1 MLNYMTLKSINRLNK
16 GAPMKAK
23 VIFRI
28 ILLLISASS
37 FTFGRDAAGG
47 QKSFEEHIKTSIP
60 TRKEIDVFLNEM
72 SWAQF
77 DRDIGYILGNYM
89 PHDGMDGSSTLSTVQ
104 SNGARTSFMYK
115 NRPCRIN
122 TYGNSF
128 TQCHQVSDG
137 ETWQEYLAG
146 HLGEPVRNFG
156 MGGLGVYQ
164 AYRRMIRE
172 EKTELGA
179 KYVILYIWGDDHIR
193 SLLRCRY
200 MLITGW
206 NRQMDRTEGIG
217 KMFHG
222 NFWSNIEMNMETGK
236 LEEKE
241 NLLPTPES
249 LYKMTDPD
257 WMYDTLKDDLALQ
270 MYLYK
275 NNQISNVSIEQLK
288 ILSKHLNCPVDR
300 DGDNLRPWVAK
311 LLDKYSFEAT
321 KYILTKAEEF
331 VRANN
336 KKLMVILFDPS
347 RVARRLLRET
357 GRYDQEIVDF
367 LDENGFNYIDMNLMH
382 VEDFK
387 DFNLSVSDYFKRYF
401 IGHYNPAGNHFFAY
415 SIKDRIVEWLDP
427 KPITY
432 KDPSKRMID
441 FKDYLQDY

>member
-1 MLNYMTLKSINRLNK
+1 ME
-16 GAPMKAK
+16 AK
-23 VIFRI
+23 IIRRS
-28 ILLLISASS
+28 ILLVILTGSV
-37 FTFGRDAAGG
+37 TFGRDGN
-47 QKSFEEHIKTSIP
+47 QERKSFEEHIRTAVP
-60 TRKEIDVFLNEM
+60 VRKEIDVFLNEM

-89 PHDGMDGSSTLSTVQ
+89 PHDGMDGSSTISTVQ
-104 SNGARTSFMYK
+104 SNGARTQSMYK
-115 NRPCRIN
+115 DRPCRIN

-156 MGGLGVYQ
+156 MGGIGVYQ

-172 EKTELGA
+172 EKTDLGA
-179 KYVILYIWGDDHIR
+179 KHIILYIWGDDHIR

-206 NRQMDRTEGIG
+206 NRQTNRTEGIG
-217 KMFHG
+217 RMFHG
-222 NFWSNIEMNMETGK
+222 NFWSNVEIDLETGK

-241 NLLPTPES
+241 NLLPTRKS

-257 WMYDTLKDDLALQ
+257 WMYDALKDDLALQ

-275 NNQISNVSIEQLK
+275 NNQISDISIRQLK
-288 ILSKHLNCPVDR
+288 TLSKHLKCPADF
-300 DGDNLRPWVAK
+300 DSDNLRPSVAK

-321 KYILTKAEEF
+321 KYILGKAKEF
-331 VRANN
+331 TRNN
-336 KKLMVILFDPS
+336 DKKLMVILFDPS
-347 RVARRLLRET
+347 RVTRPLLQGA
-357 GRYDQEIVDF
+357 GRYDQEIVNF
-367 LDENGFNYIDMNLMH
+367 LNANEFNYIDMNLVH

-387 DFNLSVSDYFKRYF
+387 SFDLSVNDYFRRYF

-415 SIKDRIVEWLDP
+415 SIKNRIVDWLDP

-432 KDPSKRMID
+432 KNRGQRMTD
-441 FKDYLQDY
+441 FKGYLQDY

>member
-1 MLNYMTLKSINRLNK
+1 MKSQI
-16 GAPMKAK
+16 
-23 VIFRI
+23 VFRI
-28 ILLLISASS
+28 LLWLILASS
-37 FTFGRDAAGG
+37 VAFGRDANGRRT
-47 QKSFEEHIKTSIP
+47 SFEEHIRTSVP

-77 DRDIGYILGNYM
+77 DKDIGYILGNYM
-89 PHDGMDGSSTLSTVQ
+89 PHDGMDGSSTISTVQ
-104 SNGARTSFMYK
+104 TNGARTQFMYK
-115 NRPCRIN
+115 DRPCRLN

-128 TQCHQVSDG
+128 THCHQVSDG

-172 EKTELGA
+172 EVTDLRA

-206 NRQMDRTEGIG
+206 NRQTNRAEGIG
-217 KMFHG
+217 RMFHG
-222 NFWSNIEMNMETGK
+222 NFWSNVEMNMETGK

-241 NLLPTPES
+241 NLLPTRES

-275 NNQISNVSIEQLK
+275 NNQISDISIERLK
-288 ILSKHLNCPVDR
+288 TLSKHLKCPVDL
-300 DGDNLRPWVAK
+300 DGDNLRPSVGK

-321 KYILTKAEEF
+321 KYILVQAKEF
-331 VRANN
+331 VRAND
-336 KKLMVILFDPS
+336 KKLMVIIFDPY
-347 RVARRLLRET
+347 RVTKPLLQ
-357 GRYDQEIVDF
+357 GASRYDQEIVDF
-367 LDENGFNYIDMNLMH
+367 LGENEFNYIDMNLVH
-382 VEDFK
+382 VEDFRS
-387 DFNLSVSDYFKRYF
+387 FNLTVNDYFKRYF

-415 SIKDRIVEWLDP
+415 SIKDRIVEWLNP

-432 KDPSKRMID
+432 ENDAQRMTN
-441 FKDYLQDY
+441 FEGYLQDY

>member
-1 MLNYMTLKSINRLNK
+1 
-16 GAPMKAK
+16 MKAK

-28 ILLLISASS
+28 LILIVLASS
-37 FTFGRDAAGG
+37 FAFGRDTA
-47 QKSFEEHIKTSIP
+47 QQRKSFEEHIRTALP
-60 TRKEIDVFLNEM
+60 VRKEIDVFLNEM

-89 PHDGMDGSSTLSTVQ
+89 PRDGMDGSSTLSTSQ
-104 SNGARTSFMYK
+104 SDGARTQFMYK

-156 MGGLGVYQ
+156 MGGIGVYQ

-172 EKTELGA
+172 EKTNLGA
-179 KYVILYIWGDDHIR
+179 KHVIIYIWGDDHIR

-206 NRQMDRTEGIG
+206 NRQTNRTEGIG
-217 KMFHG
+217 RMFHG
-222 NFWSNIEMNMETGK
+222 NFWSNVEIDLETGK

-257 WMYDTLKDDLALQ
+257 WMYDALKDDLALQ

-275 NNQISNVSIEQLK
+275 NNQISDISIEQLK
-288 ILSKHLNCPVDR
+288 RLSKHLKCPADF
-300 DGDNLRPWVAK
+300 DKDSLRSSVAM
-311 LLDKYSFEAT
+311 LLEKYSFEAT
-321 KYILTKAEEF
+321 KYILGKAKEF
-331 VRANN
+331 VRVNN
-336 KKLMVILFDPS
+336 KKLMVIIFDPYGVT
-347 RVARRLLRET
+347 RPLLQGES
-357 GRYDQEIVDF
+357 RYDQEIVDF
-367 LDENGFNYIDMNLMH
+367 LNENGINYIDMNLIH

-387 DFNLSVSDYFKRYF
+387 SFSLNANDYFKRYF

-415 SIKDRIVEWLDP
+415 SIKDKIVEWLDP

-432 KDPSKRMID
+432 ENRDRRMTE
-441 FKDYLQDY
+441 FKGYLQDY